1 MSSLDILSRVDLS
14 CLWISS
20 PGRADETV
28 ICAGVTESS
37 EQPAVLS
44 SEPEGLDV
52 FQLGSQDYEVI
63 LDPNQLIKNHHVPF

>member
-1 MSSLDILSRVDLS
+1 MSSLDILARVDLS
-14 CLWISS
+14 CFWISS

-37 EQPAVLS
+37 EQHAVLN

-52 FQLGSQDYEVI
+52 FQLGSQDYEVT
-63 LDPNQLIKNHHVPF
+63 LDPKQLIKNHHIPF